1 LGGYDLALTMVALL
15 QDKIRPHIVLDELE
29 VYSSEALSFHLH
41 FVQRAG
47 TSTWRGKQ
55 PLAFSTF
62 LSHVIRKYEFP
73 LPPLKDANV
82 RLSPAA

>member
-1 LGGYDLALTMVALL
+1 MVALL

-29 VYSSEALSFHLH
+29 VYSSEALNFHLH

-47 TSTWRGKQ
+47 TNTWHGKQ
-55 PLAFSTF
+55 PLPSSAF
-62 LSHVIRKYEFP
+62 LSHVIRNYEFP